1 MRCHRRVLVA
11 SLVLALCA
19 CTATAPATVTAPSA
33 STPPGSMPSES
44 TPSTS
49 APGAGT
55 PPVATPPAPIASPMQ
70 PGAPVADD
78 GNGGDRCD
86 PAPAQ
91 WAVGQLAS
99 AEVVARIRA
108 DSHAQVVRVIHPG
121 EMITMDYSFV
131 RVDIRVDAGNRVLKV
146 SCG

>member
-1 MRCHRRVLVA
+1 MPEPAVRYDPRVLA
-11 SLVLALCA
+11 GPLVLALCA
-19 CTATAPATVTAPSA
+19 CTATAPAAVSAPSA
-33 STPPGSMPSES
+33 SAPS
-44 TPSTS
+44 
-49 APGAGT
+49 AGA
-55 PPVATPPAPIASPMQ
+55 PPVATSPAPAPVTAPMQ

-78 GNGGDRCD
+78 GTGGDRCD

-91 WAVGQLAS
+91 WAIGQVAS
-99 AEVVARIRA
+99 VEVVARIRA

-131 RVDIRVDAGNRVLKV
+131 RVDIRVDSGNRVLRV